1 MGASGKKTIKSSDYI
16 PALLISLTKIKE
28 FREYFTSK
36 KDFGKLSKIFK
47 SLIDD
52 NLLDGIVLEF
62 NKFMN
67 QYNTNSKKLLD
78 INNIILFI
86 LNKLHEETNEL
97 KNDSNNDNDDNDTSL
112 LDINNPNYNEDSI
125 YNEFLKYYS
134 YNKSCIQ
141 DLFFR
146 EDESI
151 SICSKCKK
159 TFYNFNIEK
168 QLHFDIINY
177 KKNDELELLDLIKEK
192 QEKFIQKNF
201 CINCK
206 QKNDILNIIN
216 FKKLPEIFI
225 ISFDNISKYH
235 TINYYLNLN
244 ISNEAYVLICI
255 IINKNELNEDVTNY
269 NVFYKNNKKW
279 LIYDTNNKETRNVEN
294 IKLISQNPLVCY
306 YQKKITYVNIFIN
319 DLYDKLKSLF
329 SELNVLQEKIK
340 KHISNAKNWEKYY
353 IINKK
358 WFNKL
363 IKIFE
368 NDDAYNDDNFVIE
381 NFDSINNVNNMN
393 INQKKKLDELF
404 IHRIKIL
411 ENENLFI
418 PEFDINQ
425 ETRIKYP
432 QNFVLIPEK
441 YLNEFLQEFDI
452 DININSI
459 SKYLYDILIGE
470 NYLFIKDNENINTY
484 FVGYNL
490 LFLIN
495 IEKIFIFYNEKYF
508 EKEINKY
515 IKDKGLINY
524 YEERN
529 IDEYQPIQNIYD
541 KEQEKIG
548 QFISLINNGTMIQL
562 NKFFLN
568 KNMHS

>member
-1 MGASGKKTIKSSDYI
+1 M
-16 PALLISLTKIKE
+16 
-28 FREYFTSK
+28 
-36 KDFGKLSKIFK
+36 
-47 SLIDD
+47 
-52 NLLDGIVLEF
+52 
-62 NKFMN
+62 
-67 QYNTNSKKLLD
+67 
-78 INNIILFI
+78 
-86 LNKLHEETNEL
+86 
-97 KNDSNNDNDDNDTSL
+97 
-112 LDINNPNYNEDSI
+112 
-125 YNEFLKYYS
+125 
-134 YNKSCIQ
+134 
-141 DLFFR
+141 
-146 EDESI
+146 
-151 SICSKCKK
+151 
-159 TFYNFNIEK
+159 
-168 QLHFDIINY
+168 
-177 KKNDELELLDLIKEK
+177 
-192 QEKFIQKNF
+192 
-201 CINCK
+201 
-206 QKNDILNIIN
+206 
-216 FKKLPEIFI
+216 
-225 ISFDNISKYH
+225 
-235 TINYYLNLN
+235 
-244 ISNEAYVLICI
+244 
-255 IINKNELNEDVTNY
+255 
-269 NVFYKNNKKW
+269 
-279 LIYDTNNKETRNVEN
+279 
-294 IKLISQNPLVCY
+294 
-306 YQKKITYVNIFIN
+306 
-319 DLYDKLKSLF
+319 
-329 SELNVLQEKIK
+329 QEKIK
-340 KHISNAKNWEKYY
+340 KHISDAKNWEKYY

-425 ETRIKYP
+425 ETGIKYP

-495 IEKIFIFYNEKYF
+495 IEKIFIFDNEKYF